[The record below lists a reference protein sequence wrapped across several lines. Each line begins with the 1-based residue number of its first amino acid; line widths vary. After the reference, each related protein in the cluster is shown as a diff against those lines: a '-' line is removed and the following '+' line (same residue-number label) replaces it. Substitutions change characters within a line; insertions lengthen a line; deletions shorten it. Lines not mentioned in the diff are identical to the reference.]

1 LKLVEIITSGDGKNR
16 DQLSQSEFYIAIITP
31 HFVSNDK
38 CLGEMRDADAL
49 KKTMYALVD
58 SKTRLPREFHEMNWK
73 MIIYYTS
80 EKDFRLASIYLKG
93 MLDFE

>member
-1 LKLVEIITSGDGKNR
+1 MSGIITSGDGKNR
-16 DQLSQSEFYIAIITP
+16 DQLSQSECYIAIITP
-31 HFVSNDK
+31 GFVSNDK

-49 KKTMYALVD
+49 KKPMYALVD
-58 SKTRLPREFHEMNWK
+58 SKTRLPREFHEMKWN